1 MDVTEANF
9 NQAVI
14 ERSHQV
20 PVVVDFWA
28 EWCGPCRQLGP
39 ALERAVAA
47 RAPQIEL
54 VKIDTDANQRLAQAF
69 RIQSIPAVKAFKDG
83 AVASEFTGAIPPAQI
98 DTFLD
103 ALLPAEVE
111 PAVEPVDPVDED
123 ALRAALAEDP
133 TRADAAVALAHRL
146 LARGDGDGAEATL
159 APLSDSFTVDGLR
172 ARIALERRIS
182 AGDAAVPPLT
192 HAFSAL
198 DAAFTEPAGDGEP
211 WSVGLDLLLMAL
223 PTSGPAKDEIR
234 KVIVGVLDE
243 LGPESELARTSR
255 RRLATALY

>member
-14 ERSHQV
+14 DRSHQV

-47 RAPQIEL
+47 RAPDVEL

-83 AVASEFTGAIPPAQI
+83 RVTSEFLGAVPPPQI
-98 DTFLD
+98 DAFLD
-103 ALLPAEVE
+103 ALLPAAPDAE
-111 PAVEPVDPVDED
+111 PLLDAGDED
-123 ALRAALAEDP
+123 GLRAALAENP
-133 TRADAAVALAHRL
+133 ANAEAAVSLAKLL
-146 LARGDGDGAEATL
+146 LARGDLDGAAAVLELVTN
-159 APLSDSFTVDGLR
+159 SFAADGLS
-172 ARIALERRIS
+172 ARIGLQRRTEAGEGAL
-182 AGDAAVPPLT
+182 PPLVP
-192 HAFSAL
+192 AF
-198 DAAFTEPAGDGEP
+198 AAFDEGETGY
-211 WSVGLDLLLMAL
+211 GLDLLLEVL
-223 PTSGPAKDEIR
+223 PNAGAAKDELR

-243 LGPESELARTSR
+243 LGPESDLARTVR
-255 RRLATALY
+255 RRLASALY

>member
-1 MDVTEANF
+1 MDVSEANF

-47 RAPQIEL
+47 RAPQIDL

-83 AVASEFTGAIPPAQI
+83 AVVSEFLGAVPPPQI

-103 ALLPAEVE
+103 ALIPGVVE
-111 PAVEPVDPVDED
+111 PELDATDEA

-133 TRADAAVALAHRL
+133 SRAEAAVPLAHLL
-146 LARGDGDGAEATL
+146 LARGELDRAAEVLAEVGDGFAVA
-159 APLSDSFTVDGLR
+159 GLN
-172 ARIALERRIS
+172 ARIELARRI
-182 AGDAAVPPLT
+182 DAHDGAVPPLGA
-192 HAFSAL
+192 AFSAL
-198 DAAFTEPAGDGEP
+198 DGGDAAY
-211 WSVGLDLLLMAL
+211 GLDLLLMAL
-223 PTSGPAKDEIR
+223 PGAGEVKEDLR

-243 LGPESELARTSR
+243 LGPESDLARSSR
-255 RRLATALY
+255 RRLAAALY